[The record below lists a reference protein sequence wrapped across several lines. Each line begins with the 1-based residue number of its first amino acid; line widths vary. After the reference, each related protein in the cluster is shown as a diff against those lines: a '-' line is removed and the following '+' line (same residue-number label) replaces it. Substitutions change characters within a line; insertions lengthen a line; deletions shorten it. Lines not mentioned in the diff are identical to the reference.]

1 MDNYTK
7 GAVEEYLERHRKSLE
22 ELYNDPTFPRGA
34 VDDIEQHIESRLEN
48 VRQSIEKD
56 LLTNNAY
63 ATLLM
68 ELEAKERK
76 LDDSTFYVSL
86 TDIAKMKDSKN
97 PSYVIQGWLRDRNT
111 LEFLY
116 LWEREHNPN
125 FYEMGYHKVKRNLSD
140 PSFTLTAKIWK
151 EQTGATGIISK
162 QGNGG
167 GTFAHRDIA
176 IDFYAW
182 VFPKKRYELV
192 KLIAGKAA
200 FFESVKDEINQMK
213 IERSEED

>member
-7 GAVEEYLERHRKSLE
+7 GAVEEYLERSRKSLL
-22 ELYNDPTFPRGA
+22 ELFNDPSFSQGA
-34 VDDIEQHIESRLEN
+34 VVDIESRLEGI
-48 VRQSIEKD
+48 RQSIEKD
-56 LLTNNAY
+56 LLTDNAY
-63 ATLLM
+63 ATLIM
-68 ELEAKERK
+68 ELEAKKRK
-76 LDDSTFYVSL
+76 IDDSTFYVSL
-86 TDIAKMKDSKN
+86 TDIAKIKEPKN
-97 PSYVIQGWLRDRNT
+97 PSYVIQAWLRDRNT
-111 LEFLY
+111 LGFLY
-116 LWEREHNPN
+116 LWEREHNRD

-182 VFPKKRYELV
+182 VFPEKRYEFV

-200 FFESVKDEINQMK
+200 FFESVQAEIQQMK
-213 IERSEED
+213 IDISEDD

>member
-1 MDNYTK
+1 MDNYTR

-22 ELYNDPTFPRGA
+22 DLYNDPTFPQGA

-56 LLTNNAY
+56 LLNNNAY

-111 LEFLY
+111 LGFLY
-116 LWEREHNPN
+116 LWEREHNRN
-125 FYEMGYHKVKRNLSD
+125 FYEMGYHKLKRNLSD

-151 EQTGATGIISK
+151 EQTGAIGIISK

-182 VFPKKRYELV
+182 VFPEKRYELV

-200 FFESVKDEINQMK
+200 FFESVQAEIQQMK
-213 IERSEED
+213 IDISEDD

>member
-7 GAVEEYLERHRKSLE
+7 GAVEEYLERSRKSLL
-22 ELYNDPTFPRGA
+22 ELFNDPSFPQGA
-34 VDDIEQHIESRLEN
+34 VVDIESRLEGI
-48 VRQSIEKD
+48 RQSIEKD
-56 LLTNNAY
+56 LLTDNAY
-63 ATLLM
+63 ATLIM
-68 ELEAKERK
+68 ELEAKKRK
-76 LDDSTFYVSL
+76 IDDSTFYVSL
-86 TDIAKMKDSKN
+86 TDIAKIKEPKN

-111 LEFLY
+111 LGFLY
-116 LWEREHNPN
+116 LWEREHNRD

-192 KLIAGKAA
+192 KLIAGKSA
-200 FFESVKDEINQMK
+200 FFEAVQGEIKQMK
-213 IERSEED
+213 VNEHKEV

>member
-1 MDNYTK
+1 MDNYIK
-7 GAVEEYLERHRKSLE
+7 GAVDEYLERNRKSLE
-22 ELYNDPTFPRGA
+22 ELFNDPTFPQGA
-34 VDDIEQHIESRLEN
+34 VDDVEQHIESRLEG

-68 ELEAKERK
+68 ELKARERK
-76 LDDSTFYVSL
+76 IDDSTFYVSL
-86 TDIAKMKDSKN
+86 TDIAKMKDNKI

-111 LEFLY
+111 LGFLY
-116 LWEREHNPN
+116 LWEREHNRD

-182 VFPKKRYELV
+182 VFPEKRYELV

-200 FFESVKDEINQMK
+200 FFESVQGEIKQMK
-213 IERSEED
+213 IDKPQED

>member
-7 GAVEEYLERHRKSLE
+7 GAVEEYLERNRKSLL
-22 ELYNDPTFPRGA
+22 ELYNDPSFPQGA
-34 VDDIEQHIESRLEN
+34 VVDIESRLEGI
-48 VRQSIEKD
+48 RQSIEKD
-56 LLTNNAY
+56 LLTDNAY
-63 ATLLM
+63 ATLIM
-68 ELEAKERK
+68 ELEAKKRK
-76 LDDSTFYVSL
+76 IDDSTFYFSL

-116 LWEREHNPN
+116 LWECEHNLN
-125 FYEMGYHKVKRNLSD
+125 FYEMGYHKLKRNLSN

-151 EQTGATGIISK
+151 ERTAATGIISK
-162 QGNGG
+162 QGKGG

-182 VFPKKRYELV
+182 VFPEKRYELV
-192 KLIAGKAA
+192 KMIGNRILK
-200 FFESVKDEINQMK
+200 
-213 IERSEED
+213 